1 MQTIKQSAPYI
12 RKDISTNRM
21 MTDVIIA
28 LLPVVVFAIYRFGFD
43 ALLRLLVSM
52 IVMVIGEAIAFGMI
66 QKPKQ
71 LKTRW
76 LRLKSRYQ
84 KYTINNVTI
93 PVLSGLIYGLIIPSK
108 LPMYAVII
116 GALFAIIVVKM
127 IFGGTGNNIFNVAA
141 GGRVFI
147 GLALTAMFTGTYVD
161 IDFVAGATALTSFR
175 GNLGFP
181 YVLESYSLLD
191 LFIGNIPGSMGEIS
205 SLAIM
210 IGGIYLLVR
219 RSADYKLMLGS
230 IIPFMIMMLIA
241 GLAIDSSRAFEFMLF
256 QLFAGG
262 ILFGAVYMI
271 TDPVTAPITGPGR
284 YIYGLLFASLVV
296 LIRLFG
302 GYPEGVVFAIL
313 IANIF
318 VSLIDYPTWS
328 KNIMTKNFYIGY
340 GVSFTL
346 IATFIFLGAG
356 GYLG

>member
-1 MQTIKQSAPYI
+1 MKTIKQSAPYI
-12 RKDISTNRM
+12 RKDVNTNRM

-28 LLPVVVFAIYRFGFD
+28 LLPVVIFAIYRFGFD
-43 ALLRLLVSM
+43 ALLRLVVAVF
-52 IVMVIGEAIAFGMI
+52 VMVIGEAVAFGIMH
-66 QKPKQ
+66 KPNSSEKVFD
-71 LKTRW
+71 
-76 LRLKSRYQ
+76 RLKSRYQ
-84 KYTINNVTI
+84 KYTINNISI
-93 PVLSGLIYGLIIPSK
+93 PLLSGLIYGLIIPSK
-108 LPMYAVII
+108 LPIYAVVI
-116 GALFAIIVVKM
+116 GALFAIIIVKM

-141 GGRVFI
+141 GGRVFV
-147 GLALTAMFTGTYVD
+147 GLALTLMFTGTYVET
-161 IDFVAGATALTSFR
+161 DFVAGATALTSFR

-181 YVLESYSLLD
+181 YVLESYSLFD

-210 IGGIYLLVR
+210 IGGVYLLIR

-230 IIPFMIMMLIA
+230 IIPFMVMMLIA
-241 GLAIDSSRAFEFMLF
+241 GFAIDSERAFEFMLF

-271 TDPVTAPITGPGR
+271 TDPVTSPITGPGR
-284 YIYGLLFASLVV
+284 YLYGLLFAALVV

-302 GYPEGVVFAIL
+302 GYPEGVAFAIL

-318 VSLIDYPTWS
+318 VSLIDYPKFS
-328 KNIMTKNFYIGY
+328 SNRFTKKFYIGY

-346 IATFIFLGAG
+346 IAVMIFLGAG

>member
-1 MQTIKQSAPYI
+1 MQTIKQSAPHI

-28 LLPVVVFAIYRFGFD
+28 LLPVVIFAIYRFGFD
-43 ALLRLLVSM
+43 ALLRLFVSI

-71 LKTRW
+71 AKTRW
-76 LRLKSRYQ
+76 LRIKSRYQ

-108 LPMYAVII
+108 LPIYAVII
-116 GALFAIIVVKM
+116 GALFAIIIVKM

-141 GGRVFI
+141 GGRVFV
-147 GLALTAMFTGTYVD
+147 GLALAAMFTGTYVD
-161 IDFVAGATALTSFR
+161 TDFVAGATALTSFR

-205 SLAIM
+205 SLAII
-210 IGGIYLLVR
+210 IGGVYLLIR

-241 GLAIDSSRAFEFMLF
+241 GLAIDSARAFEFMLF

-284 YIYGLLFASLVV
+284 YIYGLLFAGLVV

-318 VSLIDYPTWS
+318 VSFIDYPNWS
-328 KNIMTKNFYIGY
+328 KNIFTKNFYIGY
-340 GVSFTL
+340 SVSFTL
-346 IATFIFLGAG
+346 IATLIFLGAG